1 MPNSLVTLHGLEQ
14 KIKKKKSHF
23 LVEKHVLVVL
33 LFFLFFY
40 RFTSA
45 PPDFQW
51 INVYIY
57 LKKNTFSGLLLYPA
71 LLSTPGRWYFRS
83 RDAFTRVLVIS
94 VNAFSGMKTTHDT
107 SSTPLSELRFF
118 SGDSLT
124 LLFFIIF

>member
-14 KIKKKKSHF
+14 KIKKKKNSHF

-57 LKKNTFSGLLLYPA
+57 LKKKYLFWLVALSCTVVHSWSLVLSFQRCVYKSSCNICKCIFWNENYP
-71 LLSTPGRWYFRS
+71 RHIF
-83 RDAFTRVLVIS
+83 
-94 VNAFSGMKTTHDT
+94 DT
-107 SSTPLSELRFF
+107 SLRAEI
-118 SGDSLT
+118 LQW
-124 LLFFIIF
+124 